1 VISEF
6 SKTKPNSK
14 VVKWISSVNEANLFI
29 SVFTIGELHKGIEK
43 LPDSAKKHNL
53 QDWVNN
59 DLKNRFKNKIIELDL
74 KTAVIWGK
82 IHAES
87 ELKGQT
93 LPVIDGLIAATGI
106 SYELVVVTRNIK
118 DMEISGVALFNPW
131 NATK

>member
-1 VISEF
+1 M
-6 SKTKPNSK
+6 
-14 VVKWISSVNEANLFI
+14 KWISSVNEANLFI
-29 SVFTIGELHKGIEK
+29 SVFTIGELHKRIQK
-43 LPDSAKKHNL
+43 LPHSAKKHNL
-53 QDWVNN
+53 HDWVNN